1 MLSSIERKLEKLS
14 RVLDNLAFELS
25 RGVPMIVEGKKDI
38 DALRR
43 LEITGDIIPAKT
55 AAGGLL
61 DLLNEVEKRGKSEV
75 ILLMDFDRRGREWM
89 KRLTSNFE
97 EMKIK
102 PNTVFWRKLL
112 TLVGR
117 DVKDVEGLS
126 SYIIT
131 LKRKIGEDTTVEQ

>member
-43 LEITGDIIPAKT
+43 LEITGDIILAKT

-75 ILLMDFDRRGREWM
+75 ILLMDFDRHGREWM